1 MRIVSYYFLLRV
13 SKYHVTFPSFPSCFC
28 SSSSVSKP
36 LCSAQCPSAGPGSS
50 QPGVAQPLCPRPEA
64 ESGAVHGDL
73 QAQWL
78 SKTRRACWHQGWR
91 PHAEGK
97 KDCRGIGR
105 FLVWSLDCIFS
116 DSCLFKKI
124 IIISPLARNSHW
136 SGLFFACWP
145 ASLHLNSDFR
155 NGSH

>member
-1 MRIVSYYFLLRV
+1 MSYYFLLRV
-13 SKYHVTFPSFPSCFC
+13 SKYYVTFPPFSSCFC

-36 LCSAQCPSAGPGSS
+36 LRSAQCPSAGPGSS
-50 QPGVAQPLCPRPEA
+50 QPGVAQPLCPWPQA

-78 SKTRRACWHQGWR
+78 SKTRRACWHQGRR

-97 KDCRGIGR
+97 KDYIDKAVSWFEAWTVFSRIHA
-105 FLVWSLDCIFS
+105 FL
-116 DSCLFKKI
+116 KKI